1 MLGKSIIRNVG
12 TECPD
17 MKFEFFPDIR
27 TEQLQR
33 VFERRKVRSP
43 DLVVIHVGTNDLR
56 RTGNLDY
63 VIGDVYN

>member
-1 MLGKSIIRNVG
+1 VLGKSIIRNVG

-17 MKFEFFPDIR
+17 MKFECFPRIR

-33 VFERRKVRSP
+33 VFERRQLGSP
-43 DLVVIHVGTNDLR
+43 DLVFFHVGTNDLR